1 MKGRSVLFAAACMLI
16 VWADNAHA
24 YIDPGAGSMVLQ
36 AILAAL
42 IGIGVFVRQAR
53 VAISSFFKRMMGKFS
68 GKTGDE

>member
-1 MKGRSVLFAAACMLI
+1 MRVTRLLLAVAYVLVSWPDSAQ
-16 VWADNAHA
+16 A

-53 VAISSFFKRMMGKFS
+53 VTIAAFFKRVMNKFS
-68 GKTGDE
+68 GKAGDE

>member
-1 MKGRSVLFAAACMLI
+1 MKKIGFLVVTVHVLAI
-16 VWADNAHA
+16 WADNAHA

-53 VAISSFFKRMMGKFS
+53 VTIAAFFKRLMGKS
-68 GKTGDE
+68 SEKAGDE

>member
-1 MKGRSVLFAAACMLI
+1 MKILNPIIVTVYVLLLW
-16 VWADNAHA
+16 VDNAHA

-53 VAISSFFKRMMGKFS
+53 VTIATFFKRIMGKFS

>member
-1 MKGRSVLFAAACMLI
+1 MRVMRFLI
-16 VWADNAHA
+16 TAGYLLVIWVDNAHA

-53 VAISSFFKRMMGKFS
+53 VSIATFFKRVMSKFS
-68 GKTGDE
+68 GKAGDE

>member
-1 MKGRSVLFAAACMLI
+1 MRIVDFLVFALSGLVI
-16 VWADNAHA
+16 LADEVQA

-53 VAISSFFKRMMGKFS
+53 ISIAAFFKRMAGKFS
-68 GKTGDE
+68 GKAADE